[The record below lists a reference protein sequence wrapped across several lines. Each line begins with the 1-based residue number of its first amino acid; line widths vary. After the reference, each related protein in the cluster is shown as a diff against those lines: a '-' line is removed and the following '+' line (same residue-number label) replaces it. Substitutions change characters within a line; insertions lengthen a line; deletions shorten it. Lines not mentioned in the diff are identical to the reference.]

1 MSAISIPN
9 NNFEAGTA
17 AVAEEIN
24 DNFDAIVAWSSTAV
38 KSNEPNGFTIVPTL
52 PATPGTNAYS
62 VTHKTY
68 VDDGFE
74 ANTGFKMISGSG
86 TPVLTNDNVWK
97 QVCVVSSGTAIPANA
112 TNQTLYLTA
121 FCDAE
126 LNGGN
131 GPTTFSLR
139 VSFSVDGGTTYGAT
153 QQVSG
158 FGTGVT
164 AGAEYTGM
172 ALTGFHSFT
181 YTVTPPATPQI
192 MTAKLEIVQRAS
204 LSTVWTV
211 SSARCRLAISR
222 EVPFA

>member
-1 MSAISIPN
+1 MTDLVIPN
-9 NNFEAGTA
+9 SFNSGEV
-17 AVAEEIN
+17 AVAEDVN
-24 DNFDAIVAWSSTAV
+24 DNFSAVVAWSDTVVPETGAVFATTPTFPESTV
-38 KSNEPNGFTIVPTL
+38 GL
-52 PATPGTNAYS
+52 GAYQG
-62 VTHKTY
+62 THKTY
-68 VDDGFE
+68 VDNGMK

-86 TPVLTNDNVWK
+86 TPILTNDNAWK
-97 QVCVVSSGTAIPANA
+97 EVCVVSSGTAIPVNA

-131 GPTTFSLR
+131 GPATFSLR
-139 VSFSVDGGTTYGAT
+139 VSFSVDGSNYGSV

-164 AGAEYTGM
+164 AGSDYTGM

-181 YTVTPPATPQI
+181 YSGTPQI
-192 MTAKLEIVQRAS
+192 MRAKLEIVQRAS
-204 LSTVWTV
+204 YSTVWTV
-211 SSARCRLAISR
+211 TGARCRLAISR